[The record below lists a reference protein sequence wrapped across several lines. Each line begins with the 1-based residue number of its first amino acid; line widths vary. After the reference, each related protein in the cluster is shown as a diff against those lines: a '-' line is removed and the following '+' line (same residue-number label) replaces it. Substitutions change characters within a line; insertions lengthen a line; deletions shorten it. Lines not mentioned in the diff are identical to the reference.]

1 LRSLAEPTVVLM
13 ADPRIFRA
21 SVSPIAG
28 EIKHRRH
35 PAASSS
41 AHSCKRK
48 GVKLDRTATITFANV
63 QPSGGRIYPNSEWL
77 RYHGRGHAFAGL
89 PSYMLEARKY
99 VRSKKGSTL
108 ESGMKRLTN
117 LGNRWRRSCSGVL
130 VLLAVFSLA
139 VSVATR
145 YCSPQSSAKYSTS
158 TVHKHASPEP
168 ARQRMTKGA
177 SNWMPSVAR
186 SYALQAPTPY
196 PRIAPAGP
204 PIPGV
209 LLEKSL
215 YNRPPPPAE
224 FFLCC

>member
-1 LRSLAEPTVVLM
+1 
-13 ADPRIFRA
+13 
-21 SVSPIAG
+21 
-28 EIKHRRH
+28 
-35 PAASSS
+35 
-41 AHSCKRK
+41 
-48 GVKLDRTATITFANV
+48 V
-63 QPSGGRIYPNSEWL
+63 QPSRGRVYPISVWL
-77 RYHGRGHAFAGL
+77 RL
-89 PSYMLEARKY
+89 PRSRPCICGSSDLC

-117 LGNRWRRSCSGVL
+117 LGNRWRRSCSGVV
-130 VLLAVFSLA
+130 VLLAVFALV

-158 TVHKHASPEP
+158 SVHRHASPEP

-209 LLEKSL
+209 ILEKSL
-215 YNRPPPPAE
+215 YNRPPPS
-224 FFLCC
+224 C